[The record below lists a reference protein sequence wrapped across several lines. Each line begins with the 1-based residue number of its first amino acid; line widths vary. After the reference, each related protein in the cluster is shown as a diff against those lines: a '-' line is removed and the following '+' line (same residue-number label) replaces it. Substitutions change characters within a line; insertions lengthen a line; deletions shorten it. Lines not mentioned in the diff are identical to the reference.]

1 MPIRGERG
9 LMTQAEA
16 IIKYIKEHG
25 SITAKEADRHIGCM
39 RLSAR
44 IYDLREH
51 GYDIEKETVV
61 VKTRYGKTK
70 VARYRLNG

>member
-1 MPIRGERG
+1 MS
-9 LMTQAEA
+9 QAEE
-16 IIKYIKEHG
+16 ILKYMKEHG
-25 SITAKEADRHIGCM
+25 SITPKEAEKHIGCM

-44 IYDLREH
+44 IFDLRER

-70 VARYRLNG
+70 VARYRLNE